1 MYISIGWC
9 AFDWLMP
16 PQRSNVHLTRYLQ
29 SLDGKIALLIS
40 MMWLSS
46 STQWKTISKMWTRF
60 LLLFLQLKSCWNLR
74 SVHFF
79 KTISSPFSSHQA
91 QRTSNN
97 NMESLRE
104 AKPQTV
110 MSKLG
115 SLQAICKFY
124 RRLIENFSKVSF
136 PLNQWWYVR
145 GG

>member
-124 RRLIENFSKVSF
+124 RHLIENFSKVSF